1 LISLRTLCSS
11 DALKPPQRRESC
23 LSAPDIPPQKQTQD
37 PQKQSTPPWTPILSI
52 EQGGDHAFVDAEV
65 QRRSKSGKVVTY
77 TITRLDRDAQS
88 RRVFIAT
95 CDDLD
100 VEVVFSEEEMR
111 VMVAEK
117 QVTLPPPDDS
127 TSNSEED

>member
-1 LISLRTLCSS
+1 
-11 DALKPPQRRESC
+11 
-23 LSAPDIPPQKQTQD
+23 
-37 PQKQSTPPWTPILSI
+37 
-52 EQGGDHAFVDAEV
+52 V
-65 QRRSKSGKVVTY
+65 QRRSKSGKMVTY
-77 TITRLDRDAQS
+77 TITRLDRDARS

-117 QVTLPPPDDS
+117 QVTLPPSDDS
-127 TSNSEED
+127 SSISEED